1 MFHISRCGPGRS
13 FMLLFLVLVLP
24 MQVLRADSSVWRV
37 SDGDSHIYLA
47 GTIHLLR
54 ASDYPLPPVFEQ
66 AYQDADSLY
75 FETDIA
81 GLTGLDTQVRMLQR
95 LTYQDGRTLRSVL
108 NDEAYAALESY
119 AEDAGLPLVMLQTYK
134 PGLLTSTLSLLE
146 FQKLGFTPQGVDAYF
161 HNRALA
167 DNKPRGELESIDSQI
182 DTLASMG
189 EGNESDFILYSLQ
202 DLDQLDR
209 QIGEMVT
216 AWRTGDMEAL
226 DSLLIQPMLVQSPAL
241 YQSLLVDR
249 NQAWMTLIEAMFEQ
263 QGTEYVLVGAAHL
276 VGDHGLLAMLTERGF
291 RISQLQAE

>member
-1 MFHISRCGPGRS
+1 MFHVKRYGPGLR
-13 FMLLFLVLVLP
+13 FMLLFLVFVLP
-24 MQVLRADSSVWRV
+24 PQWLLADSSVWRV

-54 ASDYPLPPVFEQ
+54 ASDYPLPSVFEQ
-66 AYQDADSLY
+66 AYQDADALY

-108 NDEAYAALESY
+108 NDEAYAALENY

-146 FQKLGFTPQGVDAYF
+146 FQKLGFSPQGVDAYF
-161 HNRALA
+161 HSRALA

-202 DLDQLDR
+202 DLDQLER
-209 QIGEMVT
+209 QITDMVA
-216 AWRTGDMEAL
+216 AWRAGDMEAL

-241 YQSLLVDR
+241 YQDLLVDR
-249 NQAWMTLIEAMFEQ
+249 NQAWMPLIEAMFEQ

-276 VGDHGLLAMLTERGF
+276 VGDHGLLAMLTERGY
-291 RISQLQAE
+291 RVSQLQAE